1 MTRNFDT
8 GVLLKL
14 YTNEPESDAVQG
26 FVVSTGQ
33 PIPFLAPHHSEC
45 STALHLKAF
54 RGECSVA
61 QANRALANIE
71 EDLRSGVLHPL
82 QPDWENVWH
91 RCAELARSHAAFVGC
106 RTLNAL
112 HVACSLAFGFREFV
126 TSDARQTD
134 LAERVGLSVR
144 RPG

>member
-1 MTRNFDT
+1 MTHYFDT
-8 GVLLKL
+8 GVILKL
-14 YTNEPESDAVQG
+14 YTNDPEFHAVQK
-26 FVVSTGQ
+26 FVVSTSH
-33 PIPFLAPHHSEC
+33 PIPFVALHHSEC
-45 STALHLKAF
+45 SSALHLKVF

-82 QPDWENVWH
+82 QPDWEKVWH

-106 RTLNAL
+106 RTLDSL

-126 TSDARQTD
+126 TSDARQSN
-134 LAERVGLSVR
+134 LAERAGLSVR
-144 RPG
+144 RPS